1 MQYKLIWIK
10 MSILNNID
18 DPRGHYA
25 KWNKTDKD
33 KYSYDFTCMWEL
45 ESKTNEQT

>member
-1 MQYKLIWIK
+1 M
-10 MSILNNID
+10 ILEA
-18 DPRGHYA
+18 YA

-33 KYSYDFTCMWEL
+33 KYCYDFTCMWEL